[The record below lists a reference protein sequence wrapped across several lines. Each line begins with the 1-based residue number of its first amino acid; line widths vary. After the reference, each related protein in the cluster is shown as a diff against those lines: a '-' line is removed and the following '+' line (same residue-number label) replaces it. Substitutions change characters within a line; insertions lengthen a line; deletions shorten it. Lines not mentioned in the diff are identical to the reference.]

1 MLREGTAGG
10 GGAQMNT
17 TPRPT
22 ASEKL
27 CAGQIE
33 SAPISQRSPATGLR
47 SSAVSAS
54 FIIAINE
61 IRRRQSADFVAFF
74 LLPMA
79 TTSTQHCLCSHQ
91 LLVDVLQFKKKRE
104 TQQTDGVHKVAS
116 SRLIR
121 LLLLLTQMQ
130 PPTCSRRLNQSQPKS
145 QRFRWKMS
153 FGSDFTRQVPAD

>member
-1 MLREGTAGG
+1 
-10 GGAQMNT
+10 MNT

-33 SAPISQRSPATGLR
+33 SAPISQRSLATGLR

-74 LLPMA
+74 IADGHDINAALSLLSPVA
-79 TTSTQHCLCSHQ
+79 RRCS
-91 LLVDVLQFKKKRE
+91 
-104 TQQTDGVHKVAS
+104 S
-116 SRLIR
+116 I
-121 LLLLLTQMQ
+121 
-130 PPTCSRRLNQSQPKS
+130 
-145 QRFRWKMS
+145 
-153 FGSDFTRQVPAD
+153 

>member
-1 MLREGTAGG
+1 
-10 GGAQMNT
+10 MNT

-33 SAPISQRSPATGLR
+33 SAPISQRSLATGLR

-74 LLPMA
+74 YCRWPRHQRSTVFAL
-79 TTSTQHCLCSHQ
+79 TSCSSMFVN
-91 LLVDVLQFKKKRE
+91 LKKRE
-104 TQQTDGVHKVAS
+104 TQLTDGGSQSGVIASHSTAPSAALIDTNVATNLFAPPKS
-116 SRLIR
+116 KSTQVAEISVENVIWLRFHSTGPSRLK
-121 LLLLLTQMQ
+121 
-130 PPTCSRRLNQSQPKS
+130 C
-145 QRFRWKMS
+145 
-153 FGSDFTRQVPAD
+153 

>member
-1 MLREGTAGG
+1 
-10 GGAQMNT
+10 MNT

-74 LLPMA
+74 YCRWPRHQRSTVFAL
-79 TTSTQHCLCSHQ
+79 TSCSSMFVN
-91 LLVDVLQFKKKRE
+91 LKKRE
-104 TQQTDGVHKVAS
+104 TQLTDGVHKVAS